1 MGTNVWMW
9 VGFNLFVVL
18 MLALDL
24 GVFHRKQHE
33 VKVKEALTW
42 SAIWILLALIF
53 AGGIYYWMGT
63 QKSLEFLTGY
73 IVEKALSIDNLF
85 VFIMLFTFFN
95 VAPKLQHRVLF
106 WGVFGAIVLRAIFIF
121 SGVALINQFHWIIYV
136 FGAFLVYTGIKM
148 IFDESEKEIHPDKN
162 PLVKGIKRF
171 LPVTSDDEHG
181 SFFRQLN
188 SKLYIT
194 PLFIVLVLIE
204 FSDLIFAVDSIPAIL
219 SISQDTFIVYTS
231 NIFAILGL
239 RSLYFAVS
247 EVMGLFRFLKYA
259 LAGIL
264 AFVGIKM
271 LISDLFHIPIGI
283 SLAVIVVSVVV
294 AILLSKYIP
303 EEKKETL

>member
-194 PLFIVLVLIE
+194 PLFILLVLIE